1 MLRGAINHI
10 DLTVI
15 DPITSRP
22 FYDAVLGYLGFE
34 RFRVA
39 GDENLLWHS
48 TIQGQRL
55 FSVALRKASPA
66 GARKQHDRDS
76 PGLHHLAFHA
86 TSREDVDGLFELLEQ
101 FGATL
106 LDAPAEYPQYA
117 PDYYAV
123 FFTDPDGLKLEF
135 VHMPKPPVIET
146 GSGDSGK
153 S

>member
-1 MLRGAINHI
+1 MLRGAISHI

-55 FSVALRKASPA
+55 FSVALRKASPE
-66 GARKQHDRDS
+66 GAWKQHDRDS

-86 TSREDVDGLFELLEQ
+86 TSRE
-101 FGATL
+101 
-106 LDAPAEYPQYA
+106 
-117 PDYYAV
+117 
-123 FFTDPDGLKLEF
+123 DPDGLKLEF